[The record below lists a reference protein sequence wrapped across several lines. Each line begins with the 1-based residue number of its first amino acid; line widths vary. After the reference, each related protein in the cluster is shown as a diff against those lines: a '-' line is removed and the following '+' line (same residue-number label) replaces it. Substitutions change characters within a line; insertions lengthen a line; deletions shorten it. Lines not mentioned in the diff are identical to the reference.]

1 MRGGNGITRRDI
13 LRAGCCSAAS
23 FAMTSAL
30 GRLNLIHALATGQS
44 SGYQAL
50 VCIFLFGGNDS
61 NNLIVPND
69 TPGYQ
74 NYANIRANLAL
85 PQSSLLPII
94 AKTGSVPYGLH
105 PNFPGLQALF
115 NSGQLAVVANVGTLS
130 QPVTRSQYQQG
141 SVPLPL
147 NLFSHSDQQGQW
159 QTAEFDGFAPTGWAG
174 RTADVL
180 QPLNAGAQYPPITS
194 VAGGAILCNGAQTE
208 PYALIPGS
216 TPGLSGFSS
225 SASDSARLVA
235 FQQLLT
241 FDSGISL
248 VQDSSAVMSQT
259 IAESQILGAA
269 LNGLPAL
276 QTAFRARFSS
286 ARSAASIPTARSCP
300 PSRLYILNSTQR
312 SPLSTT
318 RRSNWASVSRSL
330 PSRFRISAAPSN
342 PAPTAAPITPGA
354 VTIWS
359 WAARC
364 RAAISTARSPLSLWA
379 VRTTSATTAAGFPQ
393 LRWIST
399 APHWPSGSAS
409 APAICPPS
417 SLTCRISPRPRSAS
431 WDRVGDSLMS
441 VAPRSET
448 AGVARHSFPHFAPL

>member
-1 MRGGNGITRRDI
+1 MHRGNGISRRDI

-30 GRLNLIHALATGQS
+30 GRLNLIHALAASQS

-85 PQSSLLPII
+85 PQNSLLPII
-94 AKTGSVPYGLH
+94 AKTGNVPYGLH

-141 SVPLPL
+141 SVPLPV

-159 QTAEFDGFAPTGWAG
+159 QTAQFDGFAPTGWAG

-180 QPLNAGAQYPPITS
+180 KPLNAGSQYPPITS
-194 VAGGAILCNGAQTE
+194 VAGGAILCTGAQTQ
-208 PYALIPGS
+208 PYAMIPGS
-216 TPGLSGFSS
+216 SPGLIGFHG
-225 SASDSARLVA
+225 SASDNARLVA

-241 FDSGISL
+241 FDSGVSL
-248 VQDSSAVMSQT
+248 VQDTSAVMSQS
-259 IAESQILGAA
+259 IAESKILAAA

-276 QTAFRARFSS
+276 QTQFPATGIGAQLQQVAQIVQARTTLGLQRQIFFCSLGGFDTHSAQLLTQQNLFAELDPAMSAFYSSTVELGVQQQVTSFTLSDFS
-286 ARSAASIPTARSCP
+286 RTLQPG
-300 PSRLYILNSTQR
+300 
-312 SPLSTT
+312 
-318 RRSNWASVSRSL
+318 SNGGTDHAWGSHHLVMG
-330 PSRFRISAAPSN
+330 
-342 PAPTAAPITPGA
+342 GA
-354 VTIWS
+354 VHGGDVYG
-359 WAARC
+359 A
-364 RAAISTARSPLSLWA
+364 
-379 VRTTSATTAAGFPQ
+379 FPQ
-393 LRWIST
+393 LALGGPDDVGTNGRWIPST
-399 APHWPSGSAS
+399 SVDQYGAT
-409 APAICPPS
+409 
-417 SLTCRISPRPRSAS
+417 LAS
-431 WDRVGDSLMS
+431 WFGVGPTDMPSI
-441 VAPRSET
+441 
-448 AGVARHSFPHFAPL
+448 FPNLANFTTQNLGFVG

>member
-1 MRGGNGITRRDI
+1 MRRGNGISRRDI

-30 GRLNLIHALATGQS
+30 GRLNLIHALAAGQS

-85 PQSSLLPII
+85 PQNSLLPII
-94 AKTGSVPYGLH
+94 AKTGNVPYGLH

-141 SVPLPL
+141 SVPLPV

-159 QTAEFDGFAPTGWAG
+159 QTAQFDGFGPTGWAG

-180 QPLNAGAQYPPITS
+180 KPLNAGSQYPPITS
-194 VAGGAILCNGAQTE
+194 VAGGAILCTGAQTQ
-208 PYALIPGS
+208 PYAMIPGS
-216 TPGLSGFSS
+216 SPGLNGFHG
-225 SASDSARLVA
+225 SASDNARLVA

-241 FDSGISL
+241 FDSGVSL
-248 VQDSSAVMSQT
+248 VQDTSAVMSQS
-259 IAESQILGAA
+259 IAESKILAAA

-276 QTAFRARFSS
+276 QTQFPATAIGAQLQQVAQIMQARTTLGLQRQIFFCSLGGFDTHSAQLLTQQNLFAELDPAMSAFYSSTVELGIQQQVTSFTLSDFS
-286 ARSAASIPTARSCP
+286 RTLQPG
-300 PSRLYILNSTQR
+300 
-312 SPLSTT
+312 
-318 RRSNWASVSRSL
+318 SNGGTDHAWGSHHLVMG
-330 PSRFRISAAPSN
+330 
-342 PAPTAAPITPGA
+342 GA
-354 VTIWS
+354 VHGGDVYGT
-359 WAARC
+359 
-364 RAAISTARSPLSLWA
+364 
-379 VRTTSATTAAGFPQ
+379 FPQ
-393 LRWIST
+393 LALGGPDDVGTNGRWIPST
-399 APHWPSGSAS
+399 SVDQYGAT
-409 APAICPPS
+409 
-417 SLTCRISPRPRSAS
+417 LAS
-431 WDRVGDSLMS
+431 WFGVGPADMPSI
-441 VAPRSET
+441 
-448 AGVARHSFPHFAPL
+448 FPNLANFTTQNLGFVG

>member
-159 QTAEFDGFAPTGWAG
+159 QTAEFDGYGPTGWAG

-194 VAGGAILCNGAQTE
+194 VAGGAILCTGAQTQ
-208 PYALIPGS
+208 PYAMIPGS
-216 TPGLSGFSS
+216 SPGLSGFSS

-235 FQQLLT
+235 FQQMLT

-276 QTAFRARFSS
+276 QTAFPATGLGGQLKQVAEIIQ
-286 ARSAASIPTARSCP
+286 ARSALGLQRQIFFCSLGGFDTHSAQLPTQQALYSQLDPALTAFYNATVELGVGQQVTSFTLSDFSRTFQPGTNGGTDHAWGSHHMVVGGAVQGGDLYGTFPTLALGGPDDVGNNGRWIPTTSVDQYGATLAQWFGVGAGDLP
-300 PSRLYILNSTQR
+300 TIFPN
-312 SPLSTT
+312 LSNFTT
-318 RRSNWASVSRSL
+318 
-330 PSRFRISAAPSN
+330 
-342 PAPTAAPITPGA
+342 PT
-354 VTIWS
+354 
-359 WAARC
+359 
-364 RAAISTARSPLSLWA
+364 L
-379 VRTTSATTAAGFPQ
+379 GF
-393 LRWIST
+393 L
-399 APHWPSGSAS
+399 G
-409 APAICPPS
+409 
-417 SLTCRISPRPRSAS
+417 
-431 WDRVGDSLMS
+431 
-441 VAPRSET
+441 
-448 AGVARHSFPHFAPL
+448 

>member
-85 PQSSLLPII
+85 PQNSLLPII
-94 AKTGSVPYGLH
+94 AKTDNIPYGLH

-115 NSGQLAVVANVGTLS
+115 NSGQLALVANVGTLS

-141 SVPLPL
+141 SVALPV

-159 QTAEFDGFAPTGWAG
+159 QTAQFDGFATTGWAG

-180 QPLNAGAQYPPITS
+180 KPLNAGSQYPPITS
-194 VAGGAILCNGAQTE
+194 VAGGAILCTGAQTQ
-208 PYALIPGS
+208 PYAMIPGS
-216 TPGLSGFSS
+216 SPGLKGFHG
-225 SASDSARLVA
+225 SAADNARLVA

-241 FDSGISL
+241 FDTGVSL
-248 VQDSSAVMSQT
+248 VQDTSAVMSQSV
-259 IAESQILGAA
+259 AETKILAAA
-269 LNGLPAL
+269 LNGLPSL
-276 QTAFRARFSS
+276 QTQFPATGIGAQLQQVAQIMQARTTLGLQRQIFFCSLGGFDTHSAQLLAQQNLFAELDPAMSAFYRSTVELGIQQQVTSFTLSDFS
-286 ARSAASIPTARSCP
+286 RTFQPG
-300 PSRLYILNSTQR
+300 
-312 SPLSTT
+312 
-318 RRSNWASVSRSL
+318 SNGGTDHAWGSHHLVMG
-330 PSRFRISAAPSN
+330 
-342 PAPTAAPITPGA
+342 GA
-354 VTIWS
+354 VHGGDLYGT
-359 WAARC
+359 
-364 RAAISTARSPLSLWA
+364 
-379 VRTTSATTAAGFPQ
+379 FPQ
-393 LRWIST
+393 LALGGPDDVGTNGRWIPST
-399 APHWPSGSAS
+399 SVDQYGAT
-409 APAICPPS
+409 
-417 SLTCRISPRPRSAS
+417 LAS
-431 WDRVGDSLMS
+431 WFGVGPTDLPSI
-441 VAPRSET
+441 
-448 AGVARHSFPHFAPL
+448 FPNLANFTTQNLGFVG